1 MLIDQLDNLTIATVT
16 AAGIILAWAM
26 ALGVWKYRQ
35 ILASPDGRAHIYV
48 DIAHRAAL
56 MYSFATLVLAA
67 LVALSAW
74 PAWVN
79 AACVIVELIFFVGAI
94 VSYLVHGALKD
105 TTNQLHPRPGVLVHG
120 FMAALIVGE
129 IGGVAILVAGV
140 VANWV
145 A

>member
-1 MLIDQLDNLTIATVT
+1 MLIDQLDNVTIATVV
-16 AAGIILAWAM
+16 AAGVILAWAM
-26 ALGVWKYRQ
+26 ALGVWKYQQ
-35 ILASPDGRAHIYV
+35 ILASPDGQAHIYI

-79 AACVIVELIFFVGAI
+79 AACVVVELIFFVGAI
-94 VSYLVHGALKD
+94 ASYMLHGVLQD
-105 TTNQLHPRPGVLVHG
+105 TTNQLHPHPGVLVHG

-129 IGGVAILVAGV
+129 IGGVVVLAAGV
-140 VANWV
+140 IANWV
-145 A
+145 R